1 MIVTI
6 LFTLSLVLKLNSN
19 SNKLALCFHN
29 TINTKQYRHHGHQSL
44 KASSISSSSND
55 IKTTTELMNDDKDV
69 LTLPWSDMQEWAL
82 KDNISKY
89 TITIPTKNN
98 NVNNV
103 NNNNNNNY
111 SFILWNTMIN
121 EVTELHGYT
130 ISYLSTKLSQNMNMA
145 LVPVPVPYMTNYEF
159 VNNGGI
165 KGEVYN
171 KEGIADGSIIITNPL
186 MNVRNTLPNGY
197 VQTISNNDNDN
208 DTIGIIYELG
218 YALSYSNDK
227 LQRQQQYSS
236 IILQSLSNANNNI
249 MTTATTNANTN
260 TENNYIFD
268 LVKNVGGVTAIA
280 LGSGIVYNLLT
291 HHLTVNVFWV

>member
-1 MIVTI
+1 
-6 LFTLSLVLKLNSN
+6 
-19 SNKLALCFHN
+19 
-29 TINTKQYRHHGHQSL
+29 
-44 KASSISSSSND
+44 
-55 IKTTTELMNDDKDV
+55 MNDDDDNDM

-89 TITIPTKNN
+89 TITIPTKN
-98 NVNNV
+98 VNV
-103 NNNNNNNY
+103 NNNDNNNY

-121 EVTELHGYT
+121 EVTELHGYS
-130 ISYLSTKLSQNMNMA
+130 ISYLSTKLKYINTNTDTNMNQNMDMDMNMA
-145 LVPVPVPYMTNYEF
+145 SVPYMTNYEF
-159 VNNGGI
+159 VTNGGI

-197 VQTISNNDNDN
+197 VQTISNNDND
-208 DTIGIIYELG
+208 TIGIIYELG
-218 YALSYSNDK
+218 YALSNNNGK
-227 LQRQQQYSS
+227 QQQQQQYSS
-236 IILQSLSNANNNI
+236 MMLQSLSNVNNNI
-249 MTTATTNANTN
+249 MTTATTNANT
-260 TENNYIFD
+260 ENNDIFD